1 MKSIELFAD
10 LLCYGTV
17 EDWRNQVFQLS
28 NDLGYEKILLAILP
42 DQHTQP
48 EIEFTFLQSNY
59 SSEWISRYD
68 TEKLGHIDPIVAH
81 CASKSTPL
89 IWTPEIFSAQKQKE
103 MYEEACGHGLR
114 SGVTL
119 PIHGARGELGAL
131 CFVTDVNPDKL
142 FQREINLNLPEL
154 SCLRDFIFESSLQF
168 IRYSSPTK
176 EPIHVTSRELECLKW
191 SAIGKSS
198 WEIGY
203 LLNCS
208 EATVNF
214 HFSNIRRKFNT
225 NSRQQAV
232 VRAIHLGLVN
242 PA

>member
-1 MKSIELFAD
+1 
-10 LLCYGTV
+10 
-17 EDWRNQVFQLS
+17 
-28 NDLGYEKILLAILP
+28 
-42 DQHTQP
+42 
-48 EIEFTFLQSNY
+48 
-59 SSEWISRYD
+59 
-68 TEKLGHIDPIVAH
+68 
-81 CASKSTPL
+81 
-89 IWTPEIFSAQKQKE
+89 

-168 IRYSSPTK
+168 IRHSISTK
-176 EPIHVTSRELECLKW
+176 EHIHVTSRELECLKW
-191 SAIGKSS
+191 SAMGKSS

-208 EATVNF
+208 EATINF
-214 HFSNIRRKFNT
+214 HFGNIRRKFNT